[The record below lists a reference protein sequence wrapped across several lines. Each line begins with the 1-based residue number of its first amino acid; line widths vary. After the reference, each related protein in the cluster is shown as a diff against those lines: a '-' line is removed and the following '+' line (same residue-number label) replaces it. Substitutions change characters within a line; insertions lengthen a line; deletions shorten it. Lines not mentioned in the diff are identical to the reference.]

1 MKIIPLAF
9 DSLGTRSMATYVE
22 AEDCKILIDPAVSLA
37 GRRYGYPPHPLE
49 IKRMDEHWAH
59 IKGYASISDVL
70 IITHYHYDH
79 HNPEEPEIFR
89 DKIVFIKHP
98 REYINKSQLNRADFF
113 LSQIKGLPKEL
124 HFSDSKEFTVKGA
137 KIRFSEP
144 VPHGPTNK
152 LGYVTEVSVFDG
164 SYKLVHTSDIQGG
177 ILEEQVKFLLEEDP
191 DFVIIDGPMFG
202 NPLQN
207 MVRVIL
213 RTKVRMFL
221 IEHHYLRDLKW
232 KDKLKELYI
241 EAEKKGVQVL
251 SSAEFL
257 GLENDLL
264 EAKRKQLYK
273 EYPVE

>member
-1 MKIIPLAF
+1 MKVIPLAF

-37 GRRYGYPPHPLE
+37 GSRYGYPPHPLE
-49 IKRMDEHWAH
+49 IERMNEHWAY
-59 IKGYASISDVL
+59 IKEYASISDVL

-79 HNPEEPEIFR
+79 HNPEEPEVYR
-89 DKIVFIKHP
+89 DKIIFIKHP
-98 REYINKSQLNRADFF
+98 KEYINKSQLNRADLF
-113 LSQIKGLPKEL
+113 LSQIKGLPKEI
-124 HFSDSKEFTVKGA
+124 HFSDGEEFTVKGA

-144 VPHGPTNK
+144 VPHGPTTK
-152 LGYVTEVSVFDG
+152 LGYVTEVSIFDG

-177 ILEEQVKFLLEEDP
+177 VLEEQVRFLLEEDP
-191 DFVIIDGPMFG
+191 DLVIIDGPMFG

-207 MVRVIL
+207 MIRVIL
-213 RTKVRMFL
+213 RTKVSTFI

-232 KDKLKELYI
+232 KDKLKGLYV
-241 EAEKKGVQVL
+241 EAEKKGVRVQ

-257 GLENDLL
+257 GRENDLL
-264 EAKRKQLYK
+264 EAKRKQLYR